1 MPAIDE
7 ISKEIFLEYE
17 KIRMSGR
24 YNMFMQAYDVAKI
37 LKISINQYQKIIFNY
52 SELCDKYLKG

>member
-7 ISKEIFLEYE
+7 ISKETFLEYE
-17 KIRMSGR
+17 KIRMSGM

-37 LKISINQYQKIIFNY
+37 LNISINQYQKIIFNY